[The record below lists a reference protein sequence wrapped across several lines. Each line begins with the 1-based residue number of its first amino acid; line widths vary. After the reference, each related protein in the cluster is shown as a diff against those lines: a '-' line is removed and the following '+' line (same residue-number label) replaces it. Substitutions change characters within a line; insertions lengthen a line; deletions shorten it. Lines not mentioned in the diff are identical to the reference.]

1 MPYGAELSFF
11 QKILGNL
18 QVDVHIFSEVTAE
31 NCVFDR
37 GLRGFLHIQ
46 TPDSRLFSAPW
57 ETVPPNTIYKVQDA
71 FFCRYFF
78 VLLPNTGVRTVL
90 TVGPY
95 LSKELHEKSLLELSE
110 RYGIP
115 PHIFSQIEKY
125 YGNLPLITE
134 ESHLEILLNTL
145 GETLWGSMD
154 NFTVQTVISTV
165 SDEEVSQLV
174 QNFPQKSDD
183 ALLAIQSLEMRY
195 DAERR
200 LMQAVSQGMTHKAEQ
215 MIQNASKVLLEMRT
229 ADTLRNSKNYC
240 IIMNTLLRK
249 SAEYGAVH
257 PYYIDGVSSDFAKR
271 IERIQ
276 SPEEFPALQ
285 RDMVNAYCALVKK
298 HAAKQYS
305 PLVQKVLTV
314 VDSDLTADLSLKH
327 LSKLLSINASYL
339 SSLFK
344 KETGKT
350 LTEFITQKRM
360 QQAAFLLRTTQLQ
373 VQTVAQHCGIYDV
386 NYFTK
391 MFKKFS
397 GQTPKEF
404 REQL

>member
-1 MPYGAELSFF
+1 MPYRTDLAF
-11 QKILGNL
+11 L
-18 QVDVHIFSEVTAE
+18 QRLLKNMQIDVHICSEDAAE
-31 NCVFDR
+31 ICVFDR
-37 GLRGFLHIQ
+37 GLRNFLHIQ

-57 ETVPPNTIYKVQDA
+57 QTVPPNTIYKVQDA
-71 FFCRYFF
+71 FFCRYFL
-78 VLLPNTGVRTVL
+78 VLLPNTTSRTVL

-95 LSKELHEKSLLELSE
+95 LTKELHEKSLLELSE
-110 RYGIP
+110 RYGVP

-154 NFTVQTVISTV
+154 NFTVQAVTGTV
-165 SDEEVSQLV
+165 SEEEASRLV
-174 QNFPQKSDD
+174 RHFPQKSDD
-183 ALLAIQSLEMRY
+183 ALLAVQSLERRY

-200 LMQAVSQGMTHKAEQ
+200 LMQAVSQGMAHKAEQ
-215 MIQNASKVLLEMRT
+215 MIQNASAILLEMRT

-249 SAEYGAVH
+249 SAEYGGVH

-271 IERIQ
+271 IERVQ

-285 RDMVNAYCALVKK
+285 REMVNTYCALVKQ
-298 HAAKQYS
+298 HSTKQYS
-305 PLVQKVLTV
+305 PIVQKVLTA
-314 VDSDLTADLSLKH
+314 VDSDLTADLSLNR
-327 LSKLLSINASYL
+327 LSKLLSVNASYL

-360 QQAAFLLRTTQLQ
+360 QQAAFLLRTTKLQ

>member
-1 MPYGAELSFF
+1 MPYRTDLAF
-11 QKILGNL
+11 L
-18 QVDVHIFSEVTAE
+18 QRLLKNMQIDVHIFSEDAAE

-37 GLRGFLHIQ
+37 GLRNFLHIQ

-57 ETVPPNTIYKVQDA
+57 QTVPPNAIYKVQDA
-71 FFCRYFF
+71 FFCRYFL
-78 VLLPNTGVRTVL
+78 VLLPNTTARTVL

-95 LSKELHEKSLLELSE
+95 LTKELHEKSLLELSE
-110 RYGIP
+110 RYGVP

-154 NFTVQTVISTV
+154 NFTVQAVTGTV
-165 SDEEVSQLV
+165 SEEEASRLV
-174 QNFPQKSDD
+174 RHFPQKSDD
-183 ALLAIQSLEMRY
+183 ALLAVQSLERRY

-200 LMQAVSQGMTHKAEQ
+200 LMQAVSQGMAHKAEQ
-215 MIQNASKVLLEMRT
+215 MIQNASAILLEMRT

-249 SAEYGAVH
+249 SAEYGGVH

-271 IERIQ
+271 IERVQ

-285 RDMVNAYCALVKK
+285 REMVNTYCALVKQ
-298 HAAKQYS
+298 HSTKQYS

-314 VDSDLTADLSLKH
+314 VDSDLTADLSLNR
-327 LSKLLSINASYL
+327 LSKLLSVNASYL

-360 QQAAFLLRTTQLQ
+360 QQAAFLLRTTKLQ